1 MGLAKL
7 HVKKE
12 RMLVSPSDTRIPLT
26 ICPCRFVQKSMCN
39 KRHVQTNSSVMVE
52 LEIVLES
59 QDFSGSRFR
68 GFHMAQKTVLSKPLK
83 WLLLRKPLKWPLP
96 KPKYYY

>member
-1 MGLAKL
+1 
-7 HVKKE
+7 
-12 RMLVSPSDTRIPLT
+12 
-26 ICPCRFVQKSMCN
+26 
-39 KRHVQTNSSVMVE
+39 MVE

-96 KPKYYY
+96 KPKDFLLKYYLNRHGSCQDVQQNAFHNRNNLNLFHLQWLCGASCSL